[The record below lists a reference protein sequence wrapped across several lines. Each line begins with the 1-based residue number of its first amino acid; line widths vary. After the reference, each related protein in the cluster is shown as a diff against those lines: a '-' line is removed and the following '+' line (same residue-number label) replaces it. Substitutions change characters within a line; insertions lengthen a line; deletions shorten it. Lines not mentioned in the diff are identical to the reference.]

1 MTIRKNSIMVIFA
14 LCIIFCM
21 GVQGMAAYAYDGS
34 NISDTTTAHDANITR
49 TSRSADEHPNNQLG
63 FHNIFS
69 AQMKGEIKITGNTLQ
84 MPDERYYSSAYIDS
98 YGLTGVGGRGSSQ
111 NNNLYMGPL
120 DKDSDSQTR
129 NSSSA
134 DVQIKAGAKIEKAF
148 LVWGGSSAPGE
159 SANEKGKTSGKTPQE
174 TPLAANEDDVQKGPV
189 IKFKTPAMNT
199 YVTIQPVESN
209 RISTY
214 KKDYTAY
221 ADVTELVQEG
231 GAGTYWAGDLPLSTG
246 YDTYGGWSLIIVFK
260 DDSCSQNDLNVFF
273 GHRIIDSKT
282 TAEIQINNLMTPPTG
297 PVHTSIGM
305 VIWEGDQG
313 GNGDYIEIAKDAAST
328 HRKIFDGLNSETN
341 MASSAVTYKGTVVKD
356 RQPAYTNTHGMD
368 AKVIEL
374 TNFMANNQRSMHLR
388 AGSAG
393 DVYYPTIFT
402 TEIEL
407 YKPQVVVEKTIKNIS
422 RPEAQAA
429 MLGDILEYTIHLKNT
444 GYDTATKNV
453 ATDALPNNV
462 DYIAESVKK
471 LDGDN
476 RLSKTDADNDDEI
489 NYNTTSQTLTFY
501 YGDHATATTG
511 GTLAY
516 EQETTY
522 SYRVK
527 VNDAEGY
534 DAVTNTVVAEYSGSG
549 GDKETGGSSSDQST
563 VPFEPSSP
571 DFTFTKQA
579 DKESLTLGDV
589 ITYTFTVTNTGNVTL
604 NDLELKD
611 PMEGLSDV
619 KLAKSELAPGES
631 TSGTATYT
639 VTQADV
645 DKGTVENTATV
656 TGMPPAKDGGT
667 PPAPITKTSTVK
679 IPVEKNE
686 RPKKPNNPSKPDQPK
701 PPREPDQP
709 SGGKTGDD
717 TPDLNTTDHYSYIVG
732 YPEDYRTG
740 EQSNDEALWPVKPR
754 GNITRAEVATI
765 FYHLLKE
772 EVRNEV
778 TTSVNGFSDVN
789 NGDWYNET
797 VSSLA
802 AMDIIAGYEDG
813 TFRPNAPITR
823 AEFAAIAARFFRD
836 NDMEYNENL
845 FCDISGNEW
854 YADIVAAAV
863 EHNLI
868 SGYPDGTMRPNAWI
882 TRAESCAVI
891 NRTIDRRPHD
901 AHLVPADEMRTWPDN
916 QPGAWYYADMQ
927 EATNGHYYE
936 WISID
941 GALFERW
948 TKVDPTY
955 DWTRR

>member
-1 MTIRKNSIMVIFA
+1 M
-14 LCIIFCM
+14 
-21 GVQGMAAYAYDGS
+21 
-34 NISDTTTAHDANITR
+34 
-49 TSRSADEHPNNQLG
+49 
-63 FHNIFS
+63 
-69 AQMKGEIKITGNTLQ
+69 
-84 MPDERYYSSAYIDS
+84 
-98 YGLTGVGGRGSSQ
+98 
-111 NNNLYMGPL
+111 
-120 DKDSDSQTR
+120 
-129 NSSSA
+129 
-134 DVQIKAGAKIEKAF
+134 
-148 LVWGGSSAPGE
+148 
-159 SANEKGKTSGKTPQE
+159 
-174 TPLAANEDDVQKGPV
+174 
-189 IKFKTPAMNT
+189 
-199 YVTIQPVESN
+199 
-209 RISTY
+209 
-214 KKDYTAY
+214 
-221 ADVTELVQEG
+221 
-231 GAGTYWAGDLPLSTG
+231 
-246 YDTYGGWSLIIVFK
+246 
-260 DDSCSQNDLNVFF
+260 
-273 GHRIIDSKT
+273 
-282 TAEIQINNLMTPPTG
+282 
-297 PVHTSIGM
+297 
-305 VIWEGDQG
+305 
-313 GNGDYIEIAKDAAST
+313 
-328 HRKIFDGLNSETN
+328 
-341 MASSAVTYKGTVVKD
+341 
-356 RQPAYTNTHGMD
+356 
-368 AKVIEL
+368 
-374 TNFMANNQRSMHLR
+374 
-388 AGSAG
+388 
-393 DVYYPTIFT
+393 
-402 TEIEL
+402 
-407 YKPQVVVEKTIKNIS
+407 
-422 RPEAQAA
+422 
-429 MLGDILEYTIHLKNT
+429 
-444 GYDTATKNV
+444 
-453 ATDALPNNV
+453 
-462 DYIAESVKK
+462 
-471 LDGDN
+471 
-476 RLSKTDADNDDEI
+476 
-489 NYNTTSQTLTFY
+489 
-501 YGDHATATTG
+501 
-511 GTLAY
+511 
-516 EQETTY
+516 
-522 SYRVK
+522 
-527 VNDAEGY
+527 
-534 DAVTNTVVAEYSGSG
+534 
-549 GDKETGGSSSDQST
+549 
-563 VPFEPSSP
+563 PFEPSSP

-611 PMEGLSDV
+611 SMEGLSEAKLDKNELAPGESTSGTATYTVTQADVDKGQVENTATVSGKPPTNDSNKPPVPVTKTSTVKVPSDPKPDFTFTKKADKESLILGDVITYTFTVTNTGNVTLNDLELKDPMEGLSEA
-619 KLAKSELAPGES
+619 KLDKNELAPGES

-765 FYHLLKE
+765 FYRLLKE

-955 DWTRR
+955 DWTKR